1 MPKDMKRL
9 AIVAGCVTALALAA
23 APISLAADVP
33 ADVQVEGTTD
43 VYTGETAS
51 ASQTIESVLS
61 CTKPALST
69 LLSGLGDRRS
79 YFPAPGADFESPALA
94 GWQLTGGATHIA
106 GNEPRRVLGAA
117 HATSLRLPPGS
128 SATSPIFCIDLDYPT
143 FRFFVQQVQ
152 AKADA
157 GLQVDVVYPDVATKN
172 VRRAATVKG
181 GPATAWTLA
190 KDVPLQPA
198 TAGKRAGWRRVALR
212 FSVPLGRSGADWRID
227 DVLVDPRCR
236 F

>member
-1 MPKDMKRL
+1 MKRF

-23 APISLAADVP
+23 APVSLAADAP

-51 ASQTIESVLS
+51 ASQTIDSVLS
-61 CTKPALST
+61 CTRPSLST
-69 LLSGLGDRRS
+69 LLSDLGDRRS
-79 YFPAPGADFESPALA
+79 YFPAPGADFESSALA
-94 GWQLTGGATHIA
+94 GWRLTGGAARIA
-106 GNEPRRVLGAA
+106 GNESRQVLGAA
-117 HATSLRLPPGS
+117 HTTSLRLPPGS
-128 SATSPIFCIDLDYPT
+128 SATSPTFCIDLDYPT

-157 GLQVDVVYPDVATKN
+157 GLQIDVIYPDVSAKN

-190 KDVPLQPA
+190 KDVPLQPN

-212 FSVPLGRSGADWRID
+212 FSVPLGKSGADWRID

>member
-1 MPKDMKRL
+1 MKRF

-51 ASQTIESVLS
+51 ASQTM
-61 CTKPALST
+61 
-69 LLSGLGDRRS
+69 
-79 YFPAPGADFESPALA
+79 
-94 GWQLTGGATHIA
+94 
-106 GNEPRRVLGAA
+106 LGAG

-128 SATSPIFCIDLDYPT
+128 SATSPTFCIDLDYPT

-157 GLQVDVVYPDVATKN
+157 GLQVDVIYPDVATKN
-172 VRRAATVKG
+172 VRTAATVNG
-181 GPATAWTLA
+181 GTATAWTLA
-190 KDVPLQPA
+190 KNVQLQPA
-198 TAGKRAGWRRVALR
+198 TAGKQAGWRRVALR
-212 FSVPLGRSGADWRID
+212 FSVPLGKKSGADWRID

>member
-1 MPKDMKRL
+1 MKRF
-9 AIVAGCVTALALAA
+9 ATVVGCVTALALAA

-33 ADVQVEGTTD
+33 ADVQVDSTTD

-51 ASQTIESVLS
+51 AAQTIESVLS

-69 LLSGLGDRRS
+69 LLTGLGDRRS
-79 YFPAPGADFESPALA
+79 YFPAPGADFESSSALA
-94 GWQLTGGATHIA
+94 GWQLTGGAARVA
-106 GNEPRRVLGAA
+106 GNEPSRVLGAA

-128 SATSPIFCIDLDYPT
+128 SATSPVFCIDLDYPT
-143 FRFFVQQVQ
+143 FRFFVEQVQ

-157 GLQVDVVYPDVATKN
+157 GLQIDVVYPDVATKN

-181 GPATAWTLA
+181 GPTTAWTLA
-190 KDVPLQPA
+190 KDVPLQPN
-198 TAGKRAGWRRVALR
+198 TAGKQAGWRRVALR
-212 FSVPLGRSGADWRID
+212 FSVPLGKMGADWRVD